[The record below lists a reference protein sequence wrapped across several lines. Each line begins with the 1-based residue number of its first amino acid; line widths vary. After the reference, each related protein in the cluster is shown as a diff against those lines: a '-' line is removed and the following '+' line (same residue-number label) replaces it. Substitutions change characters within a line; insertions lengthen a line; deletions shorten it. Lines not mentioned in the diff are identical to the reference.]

1 MGAPHKNIF
10 KGKKLYARK
19 LDQAK
24 KNERNNGKEKRTTF
38 LKQELHSTLS
48 MIYYKASLESK
59 VMIYNKQ
66 PEHY

>member
-1 MGAPHKNIF
+1 MYGSWDMVPNRRMDWRMDGRIDRWKKWHIEMGAPHKNIF

-38 LKQELHSTLS
+38 LK
-48 MIYYKASLESK
+48 
-59 VMIYNKQ
+59 
-66 PEHY
+66 

>member
-38 LKQELHSTLS
+38 LR
-48 MIYYKASLESK
+48 
-59 VMIYNKQ
+59 
-66 PEHY
+66 